1 MTYGIL
7 VSRSLDYYTPIIRS
21 RRMAQVSFDLI
32 YFDVYHINAQVK
44 IDTKKSTKVDQFVA
58 DCTVH
63 TVRVRYSPTN
73 AF

>member
-1 MTYGIL
+1 
-7 VSRSLDYYTPIIRS
+7 
-21 RRMAQVSFDLI
+21 MAQVSFDLI